1 MDPQYKIALADVADG
16 LSNWPMWGR
25 LGWQETKR
33 RYRRTIIGPFWTTLS
48 LSVFI
53 FTLGILWSEL
63 WKQDPRT
70 YLPFLTAGML
80 AWGMVSTVITEG
92 CSSFISAEGLIK
104 SLPFS
109 YTVLTCTVV
118 WRNLIV
124 FLHHLVIYV
133 GVMLYAG
140 IAVTPNTLLVL
151 PGLFL
156 VLVNG
161 IWVST
166 LLGMICSRYR
176 DIQQIVG
183 SVLQISMFV
192 TPIFWRPE
200 QLGGRFAKFVDFNP
214 LYHYVDIV
222 RSPLLGRAPAMWS
235 WEVVVAGTFIGW
247 AVTLILF
254 SRFRRRLPYWL

>member
-1 MDPQYKIALADVADG
+1 
-16 LSNWPMWGR
+16 
-25 LGWQETKR
+25 
-33 RYRRTIIGPFWTTLS
+33 
-48 LSVFI
+48 
-53 FTLGILWSEL
+53 
-63 WKQDPRT
+63 
-70 YLPFLTAGML
+70 
-80 AWGMVSTVITEG
+80 
-92 CSSFISAEGLIK
+92 
-104 SLPFS
+104 
-109 YTVLTCTVV
+109 VV

-133 GVMLYAG
+133 VVMFYAG

-156 VLVNG
+156 VLING

-166 LLGMICSRYR
+166 LLGLMCSRFR

-192 TPIFWRPE
+192 TPIFWVPE
-200 QLGGRFAKFVDFNP
+200 QLGGRFIKFVDFNP

-222 RSPLLGRAPAMWS
+222 RSPLLGRAPSMWS
-235 WEVVVAGTFIGW
+235 WEIVVAGTLIGW
-247 AVTLILF
+247 ALTLILF